1 MTTVPQAPTR
11 TMLDGNEIPM
21 LGFGTWPLDDDA
33 AFTAVGEA
41 LRAGY
46 RLIDTAARY
55 DNEAGVGRAIAAED
69 IPRGEVFVTTKL
81 RGAQHGYNLTITG
94 LDESLGR
101 LGLEYVDLYL
111 IHWPLP
117 SIGLFVESWRALIDL
132 RRAGRVRSIGVSN
145 FTAGHIERLVQETG
159 ELPAVNQ
166 VELHPDF
173 AQPGLRAWHDANGV
187 ITEAWSPLGRHTDI
201 LSNPALGAIAAAHG
215 RTTAQVILRWHIQIG
230 DVPIPKSAHPER
242 MRQNIAVFD
251 FELTADEMAALA
263 AIDRGHRTGGDPDTN
278 VEL

>member
-1 MTTVPQAPTR
+1 MAA
-11 TMLDGNEIPM
+11 
-21 LGFGTWPLDDDA
+21 DDDA
-33 AFTAVGEA
+33 AFAAVGEA
-41 LRAGY
+41 IRAGY

-55 DNEAGVGRAIAAED
+55 DNEAGVGRAIAAAE
-69 IPRGEVFVTTKL
+69 IPRAEVFVTTKL
-81 RGAQHGYNLTITG
+81 RGAQHGYDQTVTG

-132 RRAGRVRSIGVSN
+132 RSAGRARSIGVSN
-145 FTAGHIERLVQETG
+145 FTVDQIERLVQETG
-159 ELPAVNQ
+159 VLPAVNQ

-173 AQPGLRAWHDANGV
+173 AQPELRAWHDAHGV

-201 LSNPALGAIAAAHG
+201 LSNPALAAIAAPRPHPGPGRPALAHPDRRHPHSRIRPPGTHAPEHRRVRLRAHRRRHG
-215 RTTAQVILRWHIQIG
+215 RALG
-230 DVPIPKSAHPER
+230 DRPRKPH
-242 MRQNIAVFD
+242 
-251 FELTADEMAALA
+251 
-263 AIDRGHRTGGDPDTN
+263 GGDPDTN